1 MCRVDADVLQ
11 PVAYRHARAQQL
23 LERLN
28 IVGDRPN
35 GAYQL
40 SAGRNGSAAGD
51 LEQHEHMQPLSALST
66 PTLLVLQSCG
76 AHLQAAGQV
85 ALGIEVD
92 YTREA
97 HGCEL
102 CVL

>member
-1 MCRVDADVLQ
+1 MLQ
-11 PVAYRHARAQQL
+11 LVAYRHARAQQL

-66 PTLLVLQSCG
+66 PHCLYCKVAGRTSRQLDRSLL
-76 AHLQAAGQV
+76 
-85 ALGIEVD
+85 ALK
-92 YTREA
+92 
-97 HGCEL
+97 
-102 CVL
+102 